1 MSLRERLQLQP
12 FQGYAYSYPHKLAY
26 RPFAPA
32 LPLAPLW
39 AREDRRALFLYVHLP
54 FCEMR
59 CGFCNL
65 FTTANPQ
72 EGVVDAYL
80 AALERQMRVMGA
92 VLTPARFARAAFGG
106 GTPTFLS
113 EGEIERIF
121 AGIDQHLG
129 GIAPGVPVSFEMSP
143 ATVSAGKLQTLKNLG
158 VTRASIGV
166 QSFLI
171 EETKALGRPQNPA
184 DVAHALTLM
193 REAGFAVL
201 NLDLIYGAPNQTTK
215 SWEHSLREAMRWTP
229 EEIYLYPLYVRPLTG
244 LERLRR
250 EPSDL
255 RLELYRRGRD
265 FLLAHGYRQLS
276 MRLFRRAEVEADPT
290 DGGPV
295 YCCQEDGMVGLGAG
309 ARSYTRDVHYSSE
322 YAVGRAGVRGI
333 IADFSAWSDAR
344 LETADYGCALTPDE
358 RRRRYVIKSLLRSS
372 GLSLTAYREE
382 FGGDAME
389 DFAELG
395 ELPGYGLA
403 EREGDRLV
411 FTAAG
416 LERSDTVGPALFS
429 RDTER
434 RMEEF
439 DLA

>member
-1 MSLRERLQLQP
+1 MSLRERLRLQP

-26 RPFAPA
+26 RPLTPT

-39 AREDRRALFLYVHLP
+39 ANEDRQALFLYVHLP

-72 EGVVDAYL
+72 VGVVAAYL
-80 AALERQMRVMGA
+80 DALERQMQVMGETLA
-92 VLTPARFARAAFGG
+92 PARFARAAFGG

-113 EGEIERIF
+113 EAEIERLF
-121 AGIDQHLG
+121 TGIDKYLG
-129 GIAPGVPVSFEMSP
+129 GLAPGTPVSYEMSP
-143 ATVSAGKLQTLKNLG
+143 ATVTAGKLKTLRELG

-166 QSFLI
+166 QSFLL
-171 EETKALGRPQNPA
+171 EETKALGRPQDPGE
-184 DVAHALTLM
+184 VAAALTLM
-193 REAGFAVL
+193 REAGLPIL
-201 NLDLIYGAPNQTTK
+201 NLDLIYGAQNQTLA

-244 LERLRR
+244 LEKLRR

-255 RLELYRRGRD
+255 RLELYHHGRD
-265 FLLAHGYRQLS
+265 FLLARGYRQLS
-276 MRLFRRAEVEADPT
+276 MRLFRRANVEADPT
-290 DGGPV
+290 EGGPV

-322 YAVGRAGVRGI
+322 YAVGRAGVREI
-333 IADFSAWSDAR
+333 IAEFSDRPDVGFGA
-344 LETADYGCALTPDE
+344 ADYGCVLTPDE
-358 RRRRYVIKSLLRSS
+358 RRRRYVIKSLLRRE

-382 FGGDAME
+382 FGGEAAHH
-389 DFAELG
+389 FPELG
-395 ELPGYGLA
+395 ELSGYGLS
-403 EREGDRLV
+403 ERVDDRLV
-411 FTAAG
+411 LTAAG
-416 LERSDTVGPALFS
+416 MERSDTLGPALFS
-429 RDTER
+429 PDIQQ

-439 DLA
+439 DLT